1 MIRTLLLSLFIL
13 PVVHDF
19 HFSRTR
25 ADYNIKTNTL
35 QMSMNVFT
43 DDLELAV
50 SNMGNEGFKIDL
62 EFNSVADSLIG
73 IYALKMFTAS
83 HDTVNLKMNW
93 IGYECDY
100 DITYLYVESEEF
112 DFTGSLTLDQNI
124 LMDTYSD
131 QENVLDFSGGGI
143 DVSHILTKGR
153 TIVELSREIE

>member
-1 MIRTLLLSLFIL
+1 MSLFIL

-73 IYALKMFTAS
+73 IYALKMFTAA

-93 IGYECDY
+93 IGYEC
-100 DITYLYVESEEF
+100 
-112 DFTGSLTLDQNI
+112 
-124 LMDTYSD
+124 
-131 QENVLDFSGGGI
+131 
-143 DVSHILTKGR
+143 
-153 TIVELSREIE
+153 LSNSSSNSQCREQR

>member
-1 MIRTLLLSLFIL
+1 
-13 PVVHDF
+13 
-19 HFSRTR
+19 
-25 ADYNIKTNTL
+25 
-35 QMSMNVFT
+35 
-43 DDLELAV
+43 
-50 SNMGNEGFKIDL
+50 
-62 EFNSVADSLIG
+62 
-73 IYALKMFTAS
+73 
-83 HDTVNLKMNW
+83 MNW

-153 TIVELSREIE
+153 TTVELSREIE